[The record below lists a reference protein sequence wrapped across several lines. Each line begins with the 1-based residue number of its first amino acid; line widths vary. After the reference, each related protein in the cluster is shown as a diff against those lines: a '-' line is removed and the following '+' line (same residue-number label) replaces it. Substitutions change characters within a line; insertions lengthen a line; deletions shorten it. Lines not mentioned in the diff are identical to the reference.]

1 MWVRTTRNT
10 CVPSYSPE
18 VGELG
23 RLSEYLGR
31 KIDQILGGMLLLPL
45 LLLMPLVLG
54 APYEPGNPGAPWTEH
69 ELLVGGL

>member
-23 RLSEYLGR
+23 RLSQNLGQA
-31 KIDQILGGMLLLPL
+31 IDQNFGEMLLPL
-45 LLLMPLVLG
+45 LLLLPLVLG

>member
-18 VGELG
+18 VGELN

-31 KIDQILGGMLLLPL
+31 TIDQNLGEMLLLL
-45 LLLMPLVLG
+45 LLPLVLG

-69 ELLVGGL
+69 ELLVGEL

>member
-18 VGELG
+18 VGELV

-31 KIDQILGGMLLLPL
+31 TIDPNLGEMLLPPL
-45 LLLMPLVLG
+45 LLLPLVLG

-69 ELLVGGL
+69 ELLVGGV

>member
-18 VGELG
+18 VGELV

-31 KIDQILGGMLLLPL
+31 TIDPNLGEMLLPPL
-45 LLLMPLVLG
+45 LLLPLVLG

-69 ELLVGGL
+69 ELLVGGR

>member
-18 VGELG
+18 VGELV
-23 RLSEYLGR
+23 RLSEYLGQT
-31 KIDQILGGMLLLPL
+31 IDPNLGEMLLPPL
-45 LLLMPLVLG
+45 LLLPLVLG

-69 ELLVGGL
+69 ELLVGGF

>member
-31 KIDQILGGMLLLPL
+31 KIDQNLVGMLPL
-45 LLLMPLVLG
+45 LLLLPLVLG

-69 ELLVGGL
+69 ELLVGEL

>member
-1 MWVRTTRNT
+1 M
-10 CVPSYSPE
+10 PSYSPE

-23 RLSEYLGR
+23 RLSQNLGQV
-31 KIDQILGGMLLLPL
+31 IDQNFGEMLLPL
-45 LLLMPLVLG
+45 LLLLPLVLG

>member
-31 KIDQILGGMLLLPL
+31 TIDPNLGEMLLPL
-45 LLLMPLVLG
+45 LLLLPSVLG
-54 APYEPGNPGAPWTEH
+54 APYEPGNPGAPWTEQ
-69 ELLVGGL
+69 ELLIGEL

>member
-31 KIDQILGGMLLLPL
+31 KIDLNLGGMLPL
-45 LLLMPLVLG
+45 LLLLPLVLG
-54 APYEPGNPGAPWTEH
+54 APCEPGNPGAPWTEQ
-69 ELLVGGL
+69 ELLIGEL